1 MAVIASASRAFTWK
15 SATPSSAPLRVQ
27 GKPHAPLLRTCTVVR
42 AAAVDID
49 SIEAANV
56 ENVVVGA
63 EPKRRN
69 VSRRYKTEFAKLPGK
84 SAALAPKEAIELVMR
99 TPTREMFQMMLF
111 SKIVP
116 NCKKLGLLDAGDGW
130 LRASGCPK
138 PVLPPQFWN
147 IYRTANVTALRQEM
161 KRHTRFLPRQAMS
174 ASALT

>member
-84 SAALAPKEAIELVMR
+84 SAALAPKEAIELVLS
-99 TPTREMFQMMLF
+99 TASAKFTETVELHAKQYEVLT
-111 SKIVP
+111 IVP
-116 NCKKLGLLDAGDGW
+116 
-130 LRASGCPK
+130 
-138 PVLPPQFWN
+138 
-147 IYRTANVTALRQEM
+147 I
-161 KRHTRFLPRQAMS
+161 QAD
-174 ASALT
+174 